1 MECLSWAPIGPS
13 AEVSAVP
20 APSHAPQQQ
29 PSKCRSSI
37 ASSDE
42 VRLEDVAGELPTAP
56 PRALETEE
64 PAGEAALPAA
74 ASGSGS
80 GDGGKRAGAA
90 RGESGTPPGEASPPT
105 EDAGGAAAAEPRRWR
120 GEANRGEASRG
131 ASASGA
137 GDEPALASP
146 VPKAGRSSGAEI
158 GSALPRAKATCSAAA
173 GGPPPPPRRGVC
185 AGSMRQR
192 RVAPIEV
199 EAAASARC
207 AVAVPTSWCVKR
219 LCCSPPGGTRH
230 TSKQTCCVA
239 TKARNWPSASD
250 VSRRSDRSY
259 PKAGSSHAR
268 AIPVSPLSFA
278 TTPPPS
284 QR

>member
-146 VPKAGRSSGAEI
+146 VPKAGRSSGAWQQGWGRRVGEIAPRGGGGRSRLEAGAGGGRRTEI

-230 TSKQTCCVA
+230 TWRGKG
-239 TKARNWPSASD
+239 ARP
-250 VSRRSDRSY
+250 R
-259 PKAGSSHAR
+259 G
-268 AIPVSPLSFA
+268 
-278 TTPPPS
+278 
-284 QR
+284 